1 MQPFILLASGSPR
14 RHEILNQLGIPHG
27 ILHVPSPE
35 GEDEPVLPGE
45 RPEDYVR
52 RTAREKAQRAAAWLA
67 GGGRPAKIPD
77 HWPGHWAQAPILCA
91 DTTVIL
97 DDRILGKPV
106 DARDAATML
115 AKLSGRRHAVHTAV
129 VLASGGGLHEAVSV
143 SEVEFRALSD
153 QDIREYCASGEP
165 MGKAGSYAIQG
176 LAAAFIRH
184 LSGSHSGVMGL
195 PAFETAEL
203 LAGCNRP

>member
-1 MQPFILLASGSPR
+1 MYPFILLASGSPR
-14 RHEILNQLGIPHG
+14 RHEILDQLSIPHG
-27 ILHVPSPE
+27 ILRVPSPE

-52 RTAREKAQRAAAWLA
+52 RTAREKAQRASAWLV
-67 GGGRPAKIPD
+67 GGGQPAQVPD
-77 HWPGHWAQAPILCA
+77 HWPGRWAQAPILCA

-97 DDRILGKPV
+97 DGQILGKPV
-106 DARDAATML
+106 DTQDAAAML
-115 AKLSGRRHAVHTAV
+115 ARLSGRRHSVHTAV
-129 VLASGGGLHEAVSV
+129 VLASGGKLDEIVSI
-143 SEVEFRALSD
+143 SEVEFCTLSH

-195 PAFETAEL
+195 PAFETTEL
-203 LAGCNRP
+203 LRRL